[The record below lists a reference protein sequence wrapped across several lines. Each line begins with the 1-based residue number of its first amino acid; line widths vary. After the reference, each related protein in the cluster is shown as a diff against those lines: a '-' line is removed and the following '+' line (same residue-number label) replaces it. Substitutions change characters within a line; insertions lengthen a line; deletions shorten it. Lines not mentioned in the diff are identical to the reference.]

1 MSNFD
6 VRIDEIEK
14 QLNNIT
20 NNINNMKTV
29 KYFFKQK
36 IEE

>member
-6 VRIDEIEK
+6 DRIDEIEK

>member
-29 KYFFKQK
+29 KYILLNKK
-36 IEE
+36 

>member
-6 VRIDEIEK
+6 DRIDEIEK

-29 KYFFKQK
+29 KYILLNKK
-36 IEE
+36 

>member
-20 NNINNMKTV
+20 NNINNIKTV
-29 KYFFKQK
+29 K
-36 IEE
+36 